1 MKPSF
6 DEELAKKLKDFND
19 EFCIK
24 DNNKQALKHRIIGAS
39 KQSKQHSF
47 THKKGWIVAITMLT
61 LLILTSPMYSSSMAA
76 LASKILP
83 LGINSSF
90 SDSKEYPD
98 LHEELSKVIT
108 EAGYVIGFIGTTY
121 NPYTIE
127 VGLSISKDD
136 FSAAKD
142 TVTPQID
149 ELLFN
154 SGINEYNL
162 KITQDTASD
171 EIPKRHKESL
181 SVMDNAGVIIN
192 NVFLAYGYDDLA
204 EHATY
209 GIDNGLFSN
218 TLTIDMPDD
227 IKDAKEII
235 QEISQT
241 VEEQDLD
248 IKKVEV
254 EYYNAQHRAQDN
266 RWAPIASDI
275 HDALAGKS
283 QYKVT
288 GVSYQVKDGLSKVHL
303 KSKWTEMPSAE
314 LVTEI
319 EQAINTYLAR
329 ADVDEQIGN
338 DAYSIQILMGNK
350 EPILTI
356 TSP

>member
-6 DEELAKKLKDFND
+6 DEELAKRLKDFND
-19 EFCIK
+19 EFCMK

-47 THKKGWIVAITMLT
+47 TPKKGWIVAITMFT

-98 LHEELSKVIT
+98 LHVELSKVIT
-108 EAGYVIGFIGTTY
+108 EAGFEIGFIGTTY

-127 VGLSISKDD
+127 VGLSVSKDD

-149 ELLFN
+149 ELLYN

-162 KITQDTASD
+162 KITHYAVSD
-171 EIPKRHKESL
+171 ELPKRHKEAS
-181 SVMDNAGVIIN
+181 SVMDNAGIIIKK
-192 NVFLAYGYDDLA
+192 VFSAHGYDDLA
-204 EHATY
+204 EHFTH
-209 GIDNGLFSN
+209 GIKNGLFSN
-218 TLTIDMPDD
+218 TLTIDIPDD

-235 QEISQT
+235 QEISQA
-241 VEEQDLD
+241 VEQQELD
-248 IKKVEV
+248 IKDVKV
-254 EYYNAQHRAQDN
+254 EYYNAQHRAQDD
-266 RWAPIASDI
+266 RWAYIVSDI
-275 HDALAGKS
+275 NDALAGKS
-283 QYKVT
+283 QYKIT
-288 GVSYQVKDGLSKVHL
+288 GLSYQVKDGLSKVYL

-319 EQAINTYLAR
+319 EQAINTYLASP
-329 ADVDEQIGN
+329 DIDKQIGN